1 MEFVEK
7 LMGGGQQQEAY
18 QGFVNRYE
26 SGHPSEGYDE
36 QEVMQRHQEVA
47 SQLSPEEYQQAA
59 QQSFERM
66 SPEERKRFGQHLQE
80 EAQQQGYND
89 PTLANAGHE
98 QFQDSGFLAQ
108 AAAKMQGQEPGML
121 GQLLGGGGGGLGGM
135 LGGSSGSG
143 MMGNPM
149 AKAALAGIA
158 AFAAKKMMNR

>member
-7 LMGGGQQQEAY
+7 LMGGGQQQEEY
-18 QGFVNRYE
+18 QGFVDRYD

-36 QEVMQRHQEVA
+36 QEVMQRHQDVA
-47 SQLSPEEYQQAA
+47 AHLSPDEYQQAA
-59 QQSFERM
+59 QQSFERL
-66 SPEERKRFGQHLQE
+66 SPEERKQFGQHLQE
-80 EAQQQGYND
+80 EAEQQGYND
-89 PTLANAGHE
+89 PDLANAHHD

-108 AAAKMQGQEPGML
+108 IAGKMQGQEPGML

-135 LGGSSGSG
+135 LGSSSGSG